1 MDLVVTFLGTA
12 ASVPTRAR
20 GTAASLIARGG
31 ERWLVDCGEGT
42 QRQLLR
48 SGLGLVDVDIVLLT
62 HLHGDHFL
70 GIPGLVKTFGLRG
83 RERPLRIVGP
93 RGLLELMDRLGSVIG
108 RTPYPLTL
116 DETSAGVVHATDGA
130 RIEAFH
136 TDHTVPSLGYVVVED
151 DRPGMFDVAAA
162 TALGVPSGP
171 LFGRL
176 QRGESVLLESGETV
190 RPDQVLGQPREG
202 RRIVVSGDTRPCDGT
217 RAAAAGAD
225 VLIHEATF
233 LHADHDRAVETRH
246 STAREAA
253 ELARDADVALAA
265 LTHLSSRFMPRE
277 ARAEAQERFERLVV
291 PRDFDQ
297 IEVPFRERGEPRLIR
312 ANEDGVSLGAEPAP
326 ADVTSG

>member
-31 ERWLVDCGEGT
+31 ERWLIDCGEGT

-93 RGLLELMDRLGSVIG
+93 RGLMELLDRLGSVIG
-108 RTPYPLTL
+108 RTPYPLAL
-116 DETSAGVVHATDGA
+116 EEVSAGMVHETDGA

-136 TDHTVPSLGYVVVED
+136 TDHTVPSLGYALVED
-151 DRPGMFDVAAA
+151 ERPGMFDLAAA
-162 TALGVPSGP
+162 RTLGIPSGP
-171 LFGRL
+171 LYGRL
-176 QRGESVLLESGETV
+176 QRGETITLESGVSV
-190 RPDQVLGQPREG
+190 RPEQVLGEPREG
-202 RRIVVSGDTRPCDGT
+202 RRIVVSGDTRPCEGT
-217 RAAAAGAD
+217 RTAAAGAD

-233 LHADHDRAVETRH
+233 LHGDHERAVETRH

-253 ELARDADVALAA
+253 ELAREADVSLAA

-277 ARAEAQERFERLVV
+277 ARAEAREHFDRVVV

-312 ANEDGVSLGAEPAP
+312 GGDDGVVLGADAASVDSPA
-326 ADVTSG
+326 G

>member
-1 MDLVVTFLGTA
+1 MDLIITFLGTA

-20 GTAASLIARGG
+20 GTAATLIARGG
-31 ERWLVDCGEGT
+31 ERWLIDCGEGT

-48 SGLGLVDVDIVLLT
+48 SGLGLVDVDLVFLT

-70 GIPGLVKTFGLRG
+70 GLPGLVKTFGLRG

-93 RGLLELMDRLGSVIG
+93 RGTSDLIDRLGVVIG
-108 RTPYPLTL
+108 RTSYPLQVA
-116 DETSAGVVHATDGA
+116 DSSAGVVHETDGA
-130 RIEAFH
+130 AIEAFH
-136 TDHTVPSLGYVVVED
+136 TDHSVPSLGYVLVENE
-151 DRPGMFDVAAA
+151 RPGTFDVAAA

-176 QRGESVLLESGETV
+176 QNGESVTVETGATV
-190 RPDQVLGQPREG
+190 HPDQVLGEARKG
-202 RRIVVSGDTRPCDGT
+202 RRVVLTGDTQPCEGV
-217 RAAAAGAD
+217 RAAADDAD

-233 LHADHDRAVETRH
+233 LETERDRARETRH

-253 ELARDADVALAA
+253 DIGRDANVGLLA

-277 ARAEAQERFERLVV
+277 ARAEAEERFDRVVV

-297 IEVPFRERGEPRLIR
+297 IVVPFRERGEPHLVR
-312 ANEDGVSLGAEPAP
+312 ATDDGVAMGKEEPAP
-326 ADVTSG
+326 TAG